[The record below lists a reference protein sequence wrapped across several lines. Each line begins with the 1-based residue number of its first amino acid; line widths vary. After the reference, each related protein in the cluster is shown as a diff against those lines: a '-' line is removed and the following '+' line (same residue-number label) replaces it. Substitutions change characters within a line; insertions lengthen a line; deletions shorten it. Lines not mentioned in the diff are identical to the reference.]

1 MRLIRANLLDDAL
14 RTTRLAVVFLAVDF
28 FGAAFLTPTFG
39 NLIAEADD
47 FFPPPKMLLITR
59 LTMFPPLLVVVLRF
73 AVVVLR
79 LVVETFLA
87 PVRQGAVANT
97 LPARDAARLAG
108 LRPVPFFFNVRPA
121 VEQAG
126 NTLMVFVRPPV
137 FTDMLTAFGDAERL
151 LRVVVDEVVIPAAGN
166 KNPFEIIRLALALAR
181 RLTIIFFWAVVWRL
195 SLRTTATFFDVR
207 GIFLSF

>member
-14 RTTRLAVVFLAVDF
+14 RTTRLAVVFLVAVF
-28 FGAAFLTPTFG
+28 FTPTFG

-59 LTMFPPLLVVVLRF
+59 LTIFPPLLVDVLRF

-79 LVVETFLA
+79 LVVATFLA

-126 NTLMVFVRPPV
+126 NTLIVLVRPPDL
-137 FTDMLTAFGDAERL
+137 TDMLTAFGDAERL
-151 LRVVVDEVVIPAAGN
+151 LRGAVVLVVPPAGGN
-166 KNPFEIIRLALALAR
+166 NIPFEIIRFALAFAR
-181 RLTIIFFWAVVWRL
+181 SCLMYFF
-195 SLRTTATFFDVR
+195 
-207 GIFLSF
+207 

>member
-14 RTTRLAVVFLAVDF
+14 RTTRLAVVFLVAVF
-28 FGAAFLTPTFG
+28 FTPTFG

-47 FFPPPKMLLITR
+47 FLPPPKMLLITL
-59 LTMFPPLLVVVLRF
+59 LTIFPPLLVDVLRF

-126 NTLMVFVRPPV
+126 NTLIVLVRPPDL
-137 FTDMLTAFGDAERL
+137 TDILTAFGDAERR
-151 LRVVVDEVVIPAAGN
+151 LRGAVVLVVPPAGGN
-166 KNPFEIIRLALALAR
+166 NNPLEIIRFALAFAR
-181 RLTIIFFWAVVWRL
+181 SCLTYFFWAAVWRL
-195 SLRTTATFFDVR
+195 SLRTTTGNFFDVR

>member
-14 RTTRLAVVFLAVDF
+14 RTTRLAVDF
-28 FGAAFLTPTFG
+28 FGAVFLTPTFG

-59 LTMFPPLLVVVLRF
+59 LTIFPPLLVVVLRF

-151 LRVVVDEVVIPAAGN
+151 LRVLVEVVIPAAGN

>member
-14 RTTRLAVVFLAVDF
+14 RTTRLAVVFLVAVF
-28 FGAAFLTPTFG
+28 FTPTFG

-47 FFPPPKMLLITR
+47 FLPPPKMLLIT
-59 LTMFPPLLVVVLRF
+59 LLMIFPPLLVDVLRF

-79 LVVETFLA
+79 LVVATFLA
-87 PVRQGAVANT
+87 PVRQGAVANV
-97 LPARDAARLAG
+97 LPARDAARLTG

-126 NTLMVFVRPPV
+126 NTLIVLVRPPDL
-137 FTDMLTAFGDAERL
+137 TDILTAFGDAERR
-151 LRVVVDEVVIPAAGN
+151 LRGAVVLVVPPAGGN
-166 KNPFEIIRLALALAR
+166 NNPLEIIRFALAFAR
-181 RLTIIFFWAVVWRL
+181 SCLMYFFWAAVWRL

>member
-1 MRLIRANLLDDAL
+1 MRLIRANLLDDDL
-14 RTTRLAVVFLAVDF
+14 RTTRLAVDF
-28 FGAAFLTPTFG
+28 FGAAFFTPTFG

-47 FFPPPKMLLITR
+47 FFPPPKMLLITL
-59 LTMFPPLLVVVLRF
+59 LTIFPPLLVVVLRF

-87 PVRQGAVANT
+87 PVRQGAVANV
-97 LPARDAARLAG
+97 LPARDAARLTG

-151 LRVVVDEVVIPAAGN
+151 LRVLVEVVIPAAGN

>member
-14 RTTRLAVVFLAVDF
+14 RTTRLAVDF
-28 FGAAFLTPTFG
+28 FGAVFFTPTFG

-47 FFPPPKMLLITR
+47 FLPPPKMLLITL
-59 LTMFPPLLVVVLRF
+59 LTIFPPLLVDVLRF

-126 NTLMVFVRPPV
+126 NTLIVLVRPPDL
-137 FTDMLTAFGDAERL
+137 TDILTAFGDAERR
-151 LRVVVDEVVIPAAGN
+151 LRGAVVLVVPPAGGN
-166 KNPFEIIRLALALAR
+166 NIPFEIIRFALAFAR
-181 RLTIIFFWAVVWRL
+181 RLIIIFF
-195 SLRTTATFFDVR
+195 
-207 GIFLSF
+207 